1 VSALRGSL
9 TYARFFVEGEVPD
22 DAHDRFLK
30 AIRKNVLQPLV
41 PEEDAPERTGWCR
54 MAEPFELDLSYEDV
68 FWNEYLNLGVRTDR
82 WAIPGPM
89 LKAKVREAEAE
100 LLKQKGRDR
109 LTKHEKKELKDM
121 TAKQLRRQIAPSTR
135 AVDLSWSL
143 NEGVVRF
150 FSQSDKRAAFMIDLF
165 EKTFKLK
172 LVAESPYTLAARLG
186 LTKAQELAWQEAE
199 PSELAMGDAR

>member
-1 VSALRGSL
+1 MSALRGSL
-9 TYARFFVEGEVPD
+9 TYSRFFVEGEVPD
-22 DAHDRFLK
+22 DAHDKFLK

-41 PEEDAPERTGWCR
+41 PEEDTPERTGWCR

-82 WAIPGPM
+82 WAIPGPL
-89 LKAKVREAEAE
+89 LKSKVREAEQE

-109 LTKHEKKELKDM
+109 LSRHEKKELKEM

-135 AVDLSWSL
+135 AVDLSWSM
-143 NEGVVRF
+143 NEGIVRF

-165 EKTFKLK
+165 EKTFRLK
-172 LVAESPYTLAARLG
+172 LVAESPYTLATRLG
-186 LTKAQELAWQEAE
+186 LSKSQELAWEEAE
-199 PSELAMGDAR
+199 PSELVGGAK

>member
-165 EKTFKLK
+165 EKTFKVK

-199 PSELAMGDAR
+199 PSELAVGDAR

>member
-1 VSALRGSL
+1 MSALRGSL

-165 EKTFKLK
+165 EKTFKVK

-199 PSELAMGDAR
+199 PSELAVGDAR